1 LHSEKLIDVRD
12 VGKTFHS
19 KLLRR
24 PHVALQSL
32 DLSVE
37 EGEIFGFLGPNGAGK
52 TTTIKILLGLIRSTS
67 GSGQV
72 LGFPFGSVAARRS
85 LGFLPDSPRF
95 YRYLTARELLR
106 FGGKLH
112 GIVGAELARRVEDTL
127 DRVHLAEDARGRAL
141 WSYSRGMLQR
151 VGIAAALLHR
161 PRLVILDEP
170 MNGLDPIG
178 RNVFRDLLLVLKS
191 EGVTVFLSSHVLH
204 DIENI
209 ADRVGILNE
218 GHLIQCGSLSEIL
231 AVDDR
236 HVEIRFE
243 IERGS
248 VLREITPSFDELVLS
263 PQGWFGQVGDPER
276 ATRIVR
282 KILESGGRLLRFE
295 RKRVSLEEFFLQQ
308 ISGERANTPT
318 RPDVAASPRNVPR
331 TEADQTRAP
340 RRKRTHEEV
349 PS

>member
-1 LHSEKLIDVRD
+1 MGEALLEVRGLEKRYGAVRALRGIDLTVRA
-12 VGKTFHS
+12 G
-19 KLLRR
+19 
-24 PHVALQSL
+24 A
-32 DLSVE
+32 
-37 EGEIFGFLGPNGAGK
+37 IYGFIGPNGAGK
-52 TTTIKILLGLIRSTS
+52 TTAIRILAGLSRPTR
-67 GSGQV
+67 GRVV
-72 LGFPFGSVAARRS
+72 LDGH
-85 LGFLPDSPRF
+85 D
-95 YRYLTARELLR
+95 LL
-106 FGGKLH
+106 
-112 GIVGAELARRVEDTL
+112 A
-127 DRVHLAEDARGRAL
+127 DRVHAARGLRTLVEVPAFYPTLSGAGNLAIFARLARAPKEEVDTL
-141 WSYSRGMLQR
+141 LEAVGLSEAAHRAVGGYSLGMRQR
-151 VGIAAALLHR
+151 LGIAQALIGS
-161 PRLVILDEP
+161 PKLVVLDEP

-248 VLREITPSFDELVLS
+248 VLREITPSFDELILS

-308 ISGERANTPT
+308 ISGERANMPT

-331 TEADQTRAP
+331 AEADQTRAP
-340 RRKRTHEEV
+340 RQKRTHEEV
-349 PS
+349 RS